1 MSKLAASEAARGG
14 GGIEFPPSGFGTNV
28 LPILA
33 LPHQHSMVR
42 LEYNI
47 GHLITHVLAKM
58 FSFIIHMMYVQM
70 ITNLKG
76 QVVQIIIL

>member
-1 MSKLAASEAARGG
+1 MSKLAASEVAR
-14 GGIEFPPSGFGTNV
+14 GFGTHV

-47 GHLITHVLAKM
+47 GHLKCVRNY
-58 FSFIIHMMYVQM
+58 SFIIHMMDVQM
-70 ITNLKG
+70 TTNLKG
-76 QVVQIIIL
+76 QVVQIVIL